1 MTLSDNLK
9 KRIEI
14 EEKWDIFKKHQDNL
28 ENKGIIPKTPF
39 LLLRRYENYL
49 EGAAEIL
56 VGCIIGVF
64 SLMINF
70 IIFVFLL
77 HIEF

>member
-9 KRIEI
+9 KGIEI

-39 LLLRRYENYL
+39 LLLKRY
-49 EGAAEIL
+49 
-56 VGCIIGVF
+56 
-64 SLMINF
+64 
-70 IIFVFLL
+70 
-77 HIEF
+77 